1 MDVLTAA
8 NRRWVLA
15 RRPVGM
21 VDDGTLRLETTE
33 RPAPGPGEAVARVRW
48 LSMDPTIR
56 TWMDDRP
63 GYLPPIALG
72 DVVRG
77 AGMAEVVES
86 RSDRYAVGDVVYGMT
101 GWQDYVVA
109 GGGEAAMNVVPPTIA
124 AGAVLNVLGVNGMTA
139 WFGLLEV
146 GALQDGDTVVVS
158 GAAGATGSLVGQIA
172 KLKGAGKVVGIAG
185 TPEKCAWVTG
195 TLGFDAAVDY
205 RNEDVAAALRR
216 HCPGGIDLY
225 FDNVG
230 GEILDVCLAQLALR
244 GRVVLCGAISQYNA
258 TEGPHALVN
267 VVNLI
272 PRRGRM
278 EGFIILD
285 YIERFPSAQLELA
298 AWLAEGR
305 LVHAEHVVQGL
316 ERAPE
321 ALNMLF
327 TGANTGKV
335 VVEL

>member
-1 MDVLTAA
+1 MSGA

-15 RRPVGM
+15 ARPRGM
-21 VDDGTLRLETTE
+21 VGDGTLRLEE
-33 RPAPGPGEAVARVRW
+33 DEIPRPEAGQALARVRW
-48 LSMDPTIR
+48 LSIDPTIR

-72 DVVRG
+72 ETVRG
-77 AGMAEVVES
+77 AGIAEVTDS
-86 RSDRYAVGDVVYGMT
+86 ADDRYAVGDLVYGMT
-101 GWQDYVVA
+101 GWQEWTLV
-109 GGGEAAMNVVPPTIA
+109 GEGTAATTVLPPGVEPGA
-124 AGAVLNVLGVNGMTA
+124 ALNVFGANGMTA
-139 WFGLLEV
+139 YFGLLEV
-146 GALQDGDTVVVS
+146 GALRPGDTVVVS
-158 GAAGATGSLVGQIA
+158 GAAGATGSLVGQMA
-172 KLKGAGKVVGIAG
+172 KLKSAGTVVGIAG
-185 TPEKCAWVTG
+185 SAEKCDWVTG

-205 RNEDVAAALRR
+205 RHEDVAAALRR

-230 GEILDVCLAQLALR
+230 GKILDVCLGQLALH
-244 GRVVLCGAISQYNA
+244 GRVVLCGAISLYNA
-258 TEGPHALVN
+258 TEAPPGLAN

-285 YIERFPSAQLELA
+285 YAARFPEAQLQVGT
-298 AWLAEGR
+298 WLAEGR
-305 LVHAEHVVQGL
+305 LVHAEHVVSGL

-335 VVEL
+335 IVEVDG

>member
-1 MDVLTAA
+1 MTAE

-15 RRPVGM
+15 ERPVGM
-21 VDDGTLRLETTE
+21 VDDETLRLETAE
-33 RPAPGPGEAVARVRW
+33 RPSAGPRQAVARVRW
-48 LSMDPTIR
+48 LSVDPTIR

-63 GYLPPIALG
+63 GYLPPIGLG
-72 DVVRG
+72 EVVRG
-77 AGMAEVVES
+77 AGLAEIVES
-86 RSDRYAVGDVVYGMT
+86 RTDRYAVGDVVYGMT

-109 GGGEAAMNVVPPTIA
+109 GEGEAALTVIPPVVE
-124 AGAVLNVLGVNGMTA
+124 AGAMLSVLGVNGMTA

-146 GALQDGDTVVVS
+146 GDLRQGDTVVVS

-185 TPEKCAWVTG
+185 SEEKCAWVTSA
-195 TLGFDAAVDY
+195 LGFDAAVDY
-205 RNEDVAAALRR
+205 RHEDVAAALRR

-230 GEILDVCLAQLALR
+230 GEILDTCLAQMAMR

-258 TEGPHALVN
+258 AGRPPGLVN

-298 AWLAEGR
+298 AWLGEGR
-305 LVHAEHVVQGL
+305 LVHAEHVVRGL
-316 ERAPE
+316 EHAPE
-321 ALNMLF
+321 ALNVLF
-327 TGANTGKV
+327 TGENTGKV

>member
-1 MDVLTAA
+1 
-8 NRRWVLA
+8 
-15 RRPVGM
+15 M
-21 VDDGTLRLETTE
+21 VDGQTVRLETGA
-33 RPAPGPGEAVARVRW
+33 APEPQEGQALARVRW
-48 LSMDPTIR
+48 LSIDPTIR

-77 AGMAEVVES
+77 AGLAEITES
-86 RSDRYAVGDVVYGMT
+86 RSDKYTVGDLVVGMT
-101 GWQDYVVA
+101 GWQDWTLA
-109 GGGEAAMNVVPPTIA
+109 GRGEQSMQVLPAEVEAAA
-124 AGAVLNVLGVNGMTA
+124 ALNVLGVNGMTA

-146 GALQDGDTVVVS
+146 GAMRAGDCVVVS
-158 GAAGATGSLVGQIA
+158 AAAGATGSLVGQLA
-172 KLKGAGKVVGIAG
+172 RLKGAGRVVGIAG
-185 TPEKCAWVTG
+185 GPEKCRWVTE

-205 RNEDVAAALRR
+205 RTDHLAAALHRA
-216 HCPGGIDLY
+216 CPQGIDLY

-230 GEILDVCLAQLALR
+230 GKILDVCLGQLSLHA
-244 GRVVLCGAISQYNA
+244 RVVQCGAISVYNA
-258 TEGPHALVN
+258 TEPQPGPANL
-267 VVNLI
+267 VNLI

-285 YIERFPSAQLELA
+285 YLDRFLPAQMELA
-298 AWLAEGR
+298 SWMAEGKI
-305 LVHAEHVVQGL
+305 VHAEHVVHGL

-327 TGANTGKV
+327 DGANTGKV

>member
-1 MDVLTAA
+1 MTGA

-15 RRPVGM
+15 RRPRGV
-21 VDDGTLRLETTE
+21 VDDQTVRLETAP
-33 RPAPGPGEAVARVRW
+33 RPSPGPGEALARVRW
-48 LSMDPTIR
+48 LSIDPTIR

-72 DVVRG
+72 EVVRG
-77 AGMAEVVES
+77 GGMAEVVET
-86 RSDRYAVGDVVYGMT
+86 RSDRYALGDVLYGMT

-109 GGGEAAMNVVPPTIA
+109 GEAEAAMTVVPPTIE
-124 AGAVLNVLGVNGMTA
+124 AGAALNVLGVNGMTA

-146 GALQDGDTVVVS
+146 GAMQDGDTVVVS

-172 KLKGAGKVVGIAG
+172 KLKGAGKVIGIAG
-185 TPEKCAWVTG
+185 SADKCAWVTG

-205 RNEDVAAALRR
+205 RSEDLPGALRR

-230 GEILDVCLAQLALR
+230 GEILDICLAQLALR

-258 TEGPHALVN
+258 TGRPTGLVN

-285 YIERFPSAQLELA
+285 YIERFPSAHSA
-298 AWLAEGR
+298 SGARRRTEGSPPS
-305 LVHAEHVVQGL
+305 GSSS
-316 ERAPE
+316 
-321 ALNMLF
+321 
-327 TGANTGKV
+327 TTT
-335 VVEL
+335 

>member
-1 MDVLTAA
+1 MTDE

-15 RRPVGM
+15 RRPVGL
-21 VDDGTLRLETTE
+21 VDDGTVRLETAE
-33 RPAPGPGEAVARVRW
+33 RPSAGPRQAVARVRW

-63 GYLPPIALG
+63 GYLPPIGLG
-72 DVVRG
+72 EVIRG
-77 AGMAEVVES
+77 AGLAEIVES
-86 RSDRYAVGDVVYGMT
+86 RTDRYAVGDLVYGMT
-101 GWQDYVVA
+101 GWQDYVLA
-109 GGGEAAMNVVPPTIA
+109 GDGEAALTVIPPVIE
-124 AGAVLNVLGVNGMTA
+124 AGAMLSVLGVNGMTA

-146 GALQDGDTVVVS
+146 GDLREGDTVVVS

-185 TPEKCAWVTG
+185 SEEKCAWVTSA
-195 TLGFDAAVDY
+195 LGFDAAVDY
-205 RNEDVAAALRR
+205 RTEDVAAALRR

-230 GEILDVCLAQLALR
+230 GEILDICLAQMAMR

-258 TEGPHALVN
+258 TERPHGLVN

-285 YIERFPSAQLELA
+285 YVERFPSAQLELA
-298 AWLAEGR
+298 SWLGEGR
-305 LVHAEHVVQGL
+305 LVHTEHVVRGL
-316 ERAPE
+316 EHAPE
-321 ALNMLF
+321 ALNVLF
-327 TGANTGKV
+327 TGENTGKV